1 MSAIV
6 RTDLG
11 KPFAV
16 VTWPAPTVSDNGA
29 IASQVYSPA
38 GFGPGV
44 AFPLGVTTMNFTV
57 TDEYDNVCCLVRI
70 CRFSLLD
77 LFVKQAFSCQF
88 RISVRDLE
96 PPV

>member
-16 VTWPAPTVSDNGA
+16 VTWPAPAVSDNGA

-57 TDEYDNVCCLVRI
+57 TDDYNNVCCLVGI
-70 CRFSLLD
+70 YLISFYISLFDTGL
-77 LFVKQAFSCQF
+77 LV
-88 RISVRDLE
+88 
-96 PPV
+96 PV